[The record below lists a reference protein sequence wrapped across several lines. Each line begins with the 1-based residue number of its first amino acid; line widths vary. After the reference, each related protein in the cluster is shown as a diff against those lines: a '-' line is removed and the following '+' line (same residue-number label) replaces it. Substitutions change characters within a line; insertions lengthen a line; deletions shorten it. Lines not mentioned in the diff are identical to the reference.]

1 MQGAALDELAGRVPV
16 RFWIAVGLLA
26 VGLVAGILVR
36 WATRNLLQR
45 MGVPGAIEGTGFD
58 RTARSFGTST
68 VGILANLAG
77 YFVLG
82 VAVSIAFAVT
92 DIAYVQRLLDALA
105 GFLPQLFLAVLVL
118 IVGIVVGDK
127 VELFI
132 AERFRGVKL
141 PQVSIIPTLAK
152 YSVFYLAAL
161 IALGQVNV
169 ATGALLILLAAYV
182 FALVFLGGIAFHQLL
197 TSGAAGTYLLLREPY
212 TIGDEIRV
220 GETRGIVQ
228 EMDLFVTHVESDGEE
243 FVLPNSKVFS
253 DGVVRIRS

>member
-1 MQGAALDELAGRVPV
+1 MQGSAFDDLASRVPI
-16 RFWIAVGLLA
+16 RFWIAIAVLF
-26 VGLVAGILVR
+26 VGLVVGLLVR
-36 WATRNLLQR
+36 WATRKLLHA
-45 MGVPGAIEGTGFD
+45 MGVPGAIEGTTFD

-82 VAVSIAFAVT
+82 VALSVAFAVT

-105 GFLPQLFLAVLVL
+105 SFIPQLFLAVLVL
-118 IVGIVVGDK
+118 IIGVVLGDK
-127 VELFI
+127 VELFV

-141 PQVSIIPTLAK
+141 PQISVVPTLAK
-152 YSVFYLAAL
+152 YSVFYLTAL
-161 IALGQVNV
+161 IALGQVDV

-197 TSGAAGTYLLLREPY
+197 ASGAAGTYLLLRQPY

-228 EMDLFVTHVESDGEE
+228 EMDLFVTHVESDDEE

-253 DGVVRIRS
+253 DGFVRIRS